1 MKNILKVTLKKD
13 VCDNL
18 TSGKTNKIYFDTKPY
33 WVKRLSSASTFEEL
47 KTDQSFKEYDE
58 IEISFGTDKF
68 TYTIEK
74 IEIGVNEEN
83 TEMLVV
89 IINNPNSVLEK
100 EVISD
105 VEKEETLIEEKE
117 EEILIEEKKETL
129 IEEKEEE
136 TVKTSTDTVVQ
147 NPVDST
153 TKPIV
158 SKQQINLDQE
168 LALTLESY
176 TTFPDVIQCGPMVIL
191 GPDGWVSGHNR
202 KLKNVHNT
210 AEERVYMKNVLIQH
224 DCQTDEDFITKVE
237 LYLEKL
243 LISNY
248 VFLNI
253 NNCKLVHKQNNTY
266 FLLRAGL
273 IKKY

>member
-18 TSGKTNKIYFDTKPY
+18 ISGKTNKIYFDVKPY

-58 IEISFGTDKF
+58 IEISFGKDKF

-89 IINNPNSVLEK
+89 IIKNPNSVLEK

-105 VEKEETLIEEKE
+105 VEKE
-117 EEILIEEKKETL
+117 ETL

-153 TKPIV
+153 TKQIV
-158 SKQQINLDQE
+158 SKPQINLAQE

-210 AEERVYMKNVLIQH
+210 AEARVYMKNVLIQH

-266 FLLRAGL
+266 FLLRAAL

>member
-18 TSGKTNKIYFDTKPY
+18 TSGKTNKIYFDVKPY

-47 KTDQSFKEYDE
+47 KADQSFKEYDE
-58 IEISFGTDKF
+58 IEISCGTDKF

-100 EVISD
+100 GVISD
-105 VEKEETLIEEKE
+105 VEKE
-117 EEILIEEKKETL
+117 ETL

-153 TKPIV
+153 TKQIV
-158 SKQQINLDQE
+158 SKPQINLDQE

-210 AEERVYMKNVLIQH
+210 AEERVYMKNVLIKH

-266 FLLRAGL
+266 FLLRAAL

>member
-18 TSGKTNKIYFDTKPY
+18 TSGKTNKIYFDPKPY

-89 IINNPNSVLEK
+89 IINNPNSVLGK

-105 VEKEETLIEEKE
+105 IEKEETLIEEK
-117 EEILIEEKKETL
+117 K
-129 IEEKEEE
+129 EE

-147 NPVDST
+147 NPVDYT
-153 TKPIV
+153 TKTIV
-158 SKQQINLDQE
+158 SKPQINLNQE
-168 LALTLESY
+168 LTLTLESY
-176 TTFPDVIQCGPMVIL
+176 TTLPDVIQCGPMVIL

-210 AEERVYMKNVLIQH
+210 AEERVYMKNVLIKH
-224 DCQTDEDFITKVE
+224 DCQTDEDFITKVK
-237 LYLEKL
+237 LYLENL

-266 FLLRAGL
+266 FLLRAAL

>member
-18 TSGKTNKIYFDTKPY
+18 ISGKTNKIYFDVKPY

-58 IEISFGTDKF
+58 IEISFGKDKF

-105 VEKEETLIEEKE
+105 VEKEET
-117 EEILIEEKKETL
+117 
-129 IEEKEEE
+129 
-136 TVKTSTDTVVQ
+136 VKTSTDTVVQ

-153 TKPIV
+153 TKQIV
-158 SKQQINLDQE
+158 SKPQINLDQE
-168 LALTLESY
+168 LTLTLESY

-210 AEERVYMKNVLIQH
+210 AEERVYMKNVLIKH

>member
-47 KTDQSFKEYDE
+47 KIDQSFKEYDE

-105 VEKEETLIEEKE
+105 IEKEETLIEEK
-117 EEILIEEKKETL
+117 K
-129 IEEKEEE
+129 EE

-147 NPVDST
+147 NPVDYT
-153 TKPIV
+153 TKTIV
-158 SKQQINLDQE
+158 SKPQINLNQE

-176 TTFPDVIQCGPMVIL
+176 TALPDVIQCGSMVIL

-210 AEERVYMKNVLIQH
+210 AEERVYMKNVLIKH

-237 LYLEKL
+237 LYLENL

-266 FLLRAGL
+266 FLLRVAL

>member
-117 EEILIEEKKETL
+117 EE
-129 IEEKEEE
+129 

-153 TKPIV
+153 TKQIV
-158 SKQQINLDQE
+158 SKPQINLDQE

>member
-117 EEILIEEKKETL
+117 EE
-129 IEEKEEE
+129 

-153 TKPIV
+153 TKQIV
-158 SKQQINLDQE
+158 SKPQINLDQE

-266 FLLRAGL
+266 FLLRAAL

>member
-18 TSGKTNKIYFDTKPY
+18 ISGKTNKIYFDVKPY

-58 IEISFGTDKF
+58 IEISFGKDKF

-117 EEILIEEKKETL
+117 EE
-129 IEEKEEE
+129 

-153 TKPIV
+153 TKQIV
-158 SKQQINLDQE
+158 SKPQINLDQE

-210 AEERVYMKNVLIQH
+210 TEERVYMKNVLIQH

-266 FLLRAGL
+266 FLLRAAL

>member
-18 TSGKTNKIYFDTKPY
+18 ISGKTNKIYFDVKPY

-58 IEISFGTDKF
+58 IEISFGKDKF

-105 VEKEETLIEEKE
+105 VEKEETL
-117 EEILIEEKKETL
+117 
-129 IEEKEEE
+129 EEE

-153 TKPIV
+153 TKQIV
-158 SKQQINLDQE
+158 SKPQINLDQE

-210 AEERVYMKNVLIQH
+210 AEERVYMKNVLIKH

>member
-18 TSGKTNKIYFDTKPY
+18 ISGKTNKIYFDVKPY

-58 IEISFGTDKF
+58 IEISFGKDKF

-105 VEKEETLIEEKE
+105 VEKEETLIK
-117 EEILIEEKKETL
+117 
-129 IEEKEEE
+129 EKEEE

-153 TKPIV
+153 TKQIV
-158 SKQQINLDQE
+158 SKPQINLDQE

-224 DCQTDEDFITKVE
+224 DCQTDEDFINKVE

-266 FLLRAGL
+266 FLLRAAL

>member
-18 TSGKTNKIYFDTKPY
+18 ISGKTNKIYFDVKPY

-58 IEISFGTDKF
+58 IEISFGKDKF

-100 EVISD
+100 GVISD
-105 VEKEETLIEEKE
+105 VEKEETLIEK
-117 EEILIEEKKETL
+117 
-129 IEEKEEE
+129 KEEE

-153 TKPIV
+153 TKQIV
-158 SKQQINLDQE
+158 SKPQINLDQE
-168 LALTLESY
+168 LTLTLESY

-224 DCQTDEDFITKVE
+224 DCQTDEDFITNVE

-266 FLLRAGL
+266 FLLRAAL

>member
-18 TSGKTNKIYFDTKPY
+18 ISGKTNKIYFDVKPY

-58 IEISFGTDKF
+58 IEISFGKDKF

-117 EEILIEEKKETL
+117 EE
-129 IEEKEEE
+129 

-153 TKPIV
+153 TKQIV
-158 SKQQINLDQE
+158 SKPQINLDQE
-168 LALTLESY
+168 LTLTLESY

-210 AEERVYMKNVLIQH
+210 AEERVYMKNVLIKH

-266 FLLRAGL
+266 FLLRAAL

>member
-18 TSGKTNKIYFDTKPY
+18 ISGKTNKIYFDVKPY

-58 IEISFGTDKF
+58 IEISFGKDKF

-105 VEKEETLIEEKE
+105 VEKEE
-117 EEILIEEKKETL
+117 
-129 IEEKEEE
+129 E

-153 TKPIV
+153 TKQIV
-158 SKQQINLDQE
+158 SKPQINLAQE
-168 LALTLESY
+168 LTLTLESY

-210 AEERVYMKNVLIQH
+210 AEERVYMKNVLIKH

>member
-18 TSGKTNKIYFDTKPY
+18 ISGKTNKIYFDVKPY

-58 IEISFGTDKF
+58 IEISFGKDKF

-74 IEIGVNEEN
+74 IEIGVNAEN

-105 VEKEETLIEEKE
+105 VEKEE
-117 EEILIEEKKETL
+117 
-129 IEEKEEE
+129 E

-147 NPVDST
+147 NPVDSN
-153 TKPIV
+153 TKQIV
-158 SKQQINLDQE
+158 SKQQINLAQE
-168 LALTLESY
+168 LTLTLESY

-210 AEERVYMKNVLIQH
+210 AEERVYMKNVLIKH
-224 DCQTDEDFITKVE
+224 DCQTDEEFITKVE

>member
-1 MKNILKVTLKKD
+1 M
-13 VCDNL
+13 
-18 TSGKTNKIYFDTKPY
+18 
-33 WVKRLSSASTFEEL
+33 
-47 KTDQSFKEYDE
+47 
-58 IEISFGTDKF
+58 
-68 TYTIEK
+68 
-74 IEIGVNEEN
+74 
-83 TEMLVV
+83 
-89 IINNPNSVLEK
+89 EK

-105 VEKEETLIEEKE
+105 V
-117 EEILIEEKKETL
+117 
-129 IEEKEEE
+129 EKEEE

-153 TKPIV
+153 TKQIV
-158 SKQQINLDQE
+158 SKPQINLAQE
-168 LALTLESY
+168 LTLTLESY

-266 FLLRAGL
+266 FLLRVAL

>member
-18 TSGKTNKIYFDTKPY
+18 ISGKTNKIYFDVKPY

-58 IEISFGTDKF
+58 IEISFGKDKF

-100 EVISD
+100 GVISD
-105 VEKEETLIEEKE
+105 VEKE
-117 EEILIEEKKETL
+117 ETL

-153 TKPIV
+153 TKQIV
-158 SKQQINLDQE
+158 SKPPINLDQD
-168 LALTLESY
+168 LALTLESN
-176 TTFPDVIQCGPMVIL
+176 TTFPDVFQCGPMVIL

-210 AEERVYMKNVLIQH
+210 AEERVYMKNVLIKH

-266 FLLRAGL
+266 FLLRVAL